1 MKNQTISGNYAASND
16 HHFFIAPSHRNVEPW
31 VTMRDVMRHFGM
43 SRTTVWRSI
52 YDHQMPCH
60 RLRTHRLRFVISEI
74 QEWLERTGRA
84 RFAAIG
90 RASTLAA
97 LQQAVAAD
105 PVFSTLKIQIS
116 MPSPQSAS
124 PPFLSK
130 NILKQSDRS

>member
-1 MKNQTISGNYAASND
+1 
-16 HHFFIAPSHRNVEPW
+16 
-31 VTMRDVMRHFGM
+31 MRDVTRHFGM
-43 SRTTVWRSI
+43 SRTTIWRNI

-74 QEWLERTGRA
+74 QEWLDRTGRT

-97 LQQAVAAD
+97 LQRSIATN
-105 PVFSTLKIQIS
+105 PVLRTLKIQIS
-116 MPSPQSAS
+116 TSAPPSAGSSQ
-124 PPFLSK
+124 FLSK